1 MFTISVG
8 NLFKFRPKPNDSIM
22 RPNKPWFKQCQEKV
36 STENKVLLLLLV
48 HVLLFCH
55 TVLASC
61 FKTPEVGLFE
71 DCWLK
76 EMHVGLKGQKRASC
90 FVSSF

>member
-1 MFTISVG
+1 
-8 NLFKFRPKPNDSIM
+8 
-22 RPNKPWFKQCQEKV
+22 
-36 STENKVLLLLLV
+36 
-48 HVLLFCH
+48 
-55 TVLASC
+55 
-61 FKTPEVGLFE
+61 VGLFE